1 MRSDH
6 ASRWGSWGS
15 WGCFPEVPE
24 SVSERDQVRDSP
36 SHALTVSSN
45 DREHPHDPH
54 DPHGGRACG
63 DADFVGGGLLG
74 LVVSVVEY
82 RSTRSGKSDPGL
94 LGIVLLRLGGA
105 LLIEGVAVRRTRAG
119 RLYLAFPSRVLRTG
133 ERRHVVR
140 PVDAEA
146 RRLIEEQVFAQ
157 LRAKGVL
164 P

>member
-1 MRSDH
+1 
-6 ASRWGSWGS
+6 
-15 WGCFPEVPE
+15 
-24 SVSERDQVRDSP
+24 
-36 SHALTVSSN
+36 
-45 DREHPHDPH
+45 
-54 DPHGGRACG
+54 
-63 DADFVGGGLLG
+63 
-74 LVVSVVEY
+74 
-82 RSTRSGKSDPGL
+82 
-94 LGIVLLRLGGA
+94 
-105 LLIEGVAVRRTRAG
+105 VRRTRAG